1 MFGARLYTFAA
12 PWLAGVMV
20 MDVLDFFD
28 SLRFRSM
35 LAQVLTDLTTN
46 LVETFVV
53 ALVNQVFGV
62 T

>member
-1 MFGARLYTFAA
+1 MFGARLYSFAA
-12 PWLAGVMV
+12 PWLAGIVV

-35 LAQVLTDLTTN
+35 LAQVLSDLTTQ

-53 ALVNQVFGV
+53 ALANQVFGV

>member
-1 MFGARLYTFAA
+1 MFGARLYSFAA
-12 PWLAGVMV
+12 PWLAGIVV

-35 LAQVLTDLTTN
+35 LAQVLSDLTTQ

-53 ALVNQVFGV
+53 ALVNQVFGM

>member
-1 MFGARLYTFAA
+1 MSGARLYSFAA

-28 SLRFRSM
+28 TLRFRGIV
-35 LAQVLTDLTTN
+35 AQVLTDLTTV
-46 LVETFVV
+46 LVDTVV
-53 ALVNQVFGV
+53 FGLVNQLFGV